1 MSVPLYMDV
10 HVKSAITNAL
20 RQRGIDVLTAQED
33 DHGNTSDVD
42 LLQRANT
49 LGRLMFTQD
58 DDFLVI
64 AQEWQTSGRPFAGI
78 VKLVFLTARP
88 LTPLMF
94 PSLSIR
100 LMLKRK
106 WSRTK
111 ACWST
116 STTSRRCSKTIG
128 RHQCHVGP

>member
-10 HVKSAITNAL
+10 HVKSAIANAL

-78 VKLVFLTARP
+78 VYAHQLGITVGQAVNQLELV
-88 LTPLMF
+88 
-94 PSLSIR
+94 
-100 LMLKRK
+100 
-106 WSRTK
+106 
-111 ACWST
+111 CEV
-116 STTSRRCSKTIG
+116 TTDDE
-128 RHQCHVGP
+128 